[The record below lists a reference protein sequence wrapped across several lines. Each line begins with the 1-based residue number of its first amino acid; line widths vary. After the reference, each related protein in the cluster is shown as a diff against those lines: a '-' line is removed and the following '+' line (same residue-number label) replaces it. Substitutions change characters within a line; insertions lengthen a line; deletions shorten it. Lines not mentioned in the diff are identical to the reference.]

1 MNNTAMT
8 KEVTVFRI
16 DLTTGHTT
24 SREDIVAREAP
35 LHVFVNGI
43 HFVSILCS
51 PKLLKELVVGHLLC
65 EGLANSIEEVE
76 DLDFDGEA
84 RCFVSL
90 RKTDGKNSVALSKP
104 FTRLI
109 VSACG
114 GVNYRSLS
122 NLLGSLELRLLSK
135 EKVSAKTVL
144 ECVRRLNTLADTFK
158 KTGGVH
164 IAGLFKNGGELVA
177 CAEDV
182 GRHNAVD
189 KAIGATSLSG
199 QDLSECFLALSG
211 RLTGDIVLKAA
222 RAGIPV
228 VASLAAAVDSGVE
241 VAVKTGVTLV
251 GLARGNRMNVYAH
264 PNRIDP

>member
-1 MNNTAMT
+1 MNNTTMT
-8 KEVTVFRI
+8 KKVTVFRI
-16 DLTTGHTT
+16 DFTTGHAR
-24 SREDIVAREAP
+24 SKEDIVARETP

-51 PKLLKELVVGHLLC
+51 PTLLRELVVGHLLC
-65 EGLANSIEEVE
+65 EGFASSIEEIE
-76 DLDFDGEA
+76 DLDFDREN

-90 RKTDGKNSVALSKP
+90 RKTDGKNIVALSKP

-122 NLLGSLELRLLSK
+122 DLLGSLELRPLSK
-135 EKVSAKTVL
+135 GKISARTVL
-144 ECVRRLNTLADTFK
+144 ECVRRLNALADTFK

-164 IAGLFKNGGELVA
+164 VAALFKNGGELVVY
-177 CAEDV
+177 AEDV

-189 KAIGATSLSG
+189 KAIGATSLSCQG
-199 QDLSECFLALSG
+199 LSKCFLALSG

-222 RAGIPV
+222 RTGIPV

-264 PNRIDP
+264 PDRIEP

>member
-1 MNNTAMT
+1 MNNTGMT
-8 KEVTVFRI
+8 KEVIVFRI
-16 DLTTGHTT
+16 DLATGHTT
-24 SREDIVAREAP
+24 SKEDIVARETP

-51 PKLLKELVVGHLLC
+51 PTLLRELVVGHLLC
-65 EGLANSIEEVE
+65 EGLASSVEEVE
-76 DLDFDGEA
+76 DLDFDGED

-90 RKTDGKNSVALSKP
+90 RKNIGKNIVALSKP
-104 FTRLI
+104 FARLI

-122 NLLGSLELRLLSK
+122 DLLGSLELSPLSK
-135 EKVSAKTVL
+135 RKVSAKTVL
-144 ECVRRLNTLADTFK
+144 ESVRRLNALAGTFK

-164 IAGLFKNGGELVA
+164 IAALFKNGGALVA
-177 CAEDV
+177 YAEDV

-189 KAIGATSLSG
+189 KAIGATSLSDQG
-199 QDLSECFLALSG
+199 LGECFLTLSG

-222 RAGIPV
+222 RTGIPV

-251 GLARGNRMNVYAH
+251 GLARGTRMNVYAH
-264 PNRIDP
+264 PDRIEL